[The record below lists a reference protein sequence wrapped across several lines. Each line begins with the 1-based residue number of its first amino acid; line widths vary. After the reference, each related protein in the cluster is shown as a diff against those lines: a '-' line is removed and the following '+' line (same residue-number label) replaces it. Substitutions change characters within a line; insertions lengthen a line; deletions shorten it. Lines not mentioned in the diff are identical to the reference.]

1 MTRIGFALLALLP
14 WLPAPAWA
22 QPWLPAPSAPVAA
35 APALEKAPAPP
46 AEREG
51 ERPAA
56 EPVAAPRPG
65 PRAEPRP
72 AAADQA
78 VGLAPSG
85 STLTASTLR
94 LIGALAVVGILLA
107 VGRMAARRFL
117 APLGGSPG
125 PLASP
130 RGAAQLALLAPLG
143 GSPGPLASPRGAA
156 QLALLAPLG
165 GSPGPLASSSPARRS
180 VPSGRFLGGRVP
192 GLGRWFASA
201 GAVEEDLAVVGRSRL
216 GARESVCVVR
226 SGQERFLVGVSQAGI
241 SLLARL
247 GSLAAVPAGAAE
259 PAEAAE
265 PAGAVLPEGGELSRA
280 PRRGERTWESPERSE
295 EGELSR
301 APRRGERTWESPE
314 RSEEPAAGDFA
325 AELAHATVA
334 PHESPEGEEG
344 ELSRAPRRG
353 ERTWGSPERSELAEL
368 LARSRERLLR
378 LTLSS
383 SSPHAK
389 RRRA

>member
-14 WLPAPAWA
+14 WLPWS
-22 QPWLPAPSAPVAA
+22 PAPLRAEPRLSAPSELATA
-35 APALEKAPAPP
+35 APAPEGLPAPAPP
-46 AEREG
+46 AAREG
-51 ERPAA
+51 ERLSA
-56 EPVAAPRPG
+56 EPVPAPQPG
-65 PRAEPRP
+65 PRAQP
-72 AAADQA
+72 AAAADRA
-78 VGLAPSG
+78 AALAPSG
-85 STLTASTLR
+85 LR
-94 LIGALAVVGILLA
+94 LVGALAAVGALLA
-107 VGRMAARRFL
+107 LGRLAARRFL
-117 APLGGSPG
+117 V
-125 PLASP
+125 
-130 RGAAQLALLAPLG
+130 R
-143 GSPGPLASPRGAA
+143 
-156 QLALLAPLG
+156 
-165 GSPGPLASSSPARRS
+165 SSHARRT
-180 VPSGRFLGGRVP
+180 VPSGRFLRSGFP

-247 GSLAAVPAGAAE
+247 GSLAAAPAGAAE

-265 PAGAVLPEGGELSRA
+265 PVGVALPEEGELSRA
-280 PRRGERTWESPERSE
+280 SRRGERTWGSPERSE

-301 APRRGERTWESPE
+301 ASRRGERTWESPE
-314 RSEEPAAGDFA
+314 RSEEPAADDFA
-325 AELAHATVA
+325 AELAHAAVG
-334 PHESPEGEEG
+334 PGEETERLEG
-344 ELSRAPRRG
+344 ELSRVPRRG

-389 RRRA
+389 QRRG

>member
-1 MTRIGFALLALLP
+1 MTRIGFALLALLL

-35 APALEKAPAPP
+35 APAPEKAPAPP

-56 EPVAAPRPG
+56 EPVAASRPD

-85 STLTASTLR
+85 SSLTASALR

-130 RGAAQLALLAPLG
+130 RGAAQLALLVP
-143 GSPGPLASPRGAA
+143 
-156 QLALLAPLG
+156 
-165 GSPGPLASSSPARRS
+165 SSPARRS
-180 VPSGRFLGGRVP
+180 VPSGCFLGGRVP

-247 GSLAAVPAGAAE
+247 GSLAAAPAGTAE

-265 PAGAVLPEGGELSRA
+265 PVGVVLPEEAELSRA
-280 PRRGERTWESPERSE
+280 SRRGERTR
-295 EGELSR
+295 
-301 APRRGERTWESPE
+301 ESPE
-314 RSEEPAAGDFA
+314 RSEEPAADDFA
-325 AELAHATVA
+325 AELAHATVP
-334 PHESPEGEEG
+334 PHESPEGERTWGSPERSEA

-383 SSPHAK
+383 SSPHA
-389 RRRA
+389 RGRRA